1 MVGHE
6 VLDLKVG
13 MNFLNSKRGI
23 RNDRLNSK
31 LKIEA
36 TAVEGLASPVITNR
50 CPLLIVILSGNY
62 NIRRLLLLSEGSPT
76 SNLAQV

>member
-13 MNFLNSKRGI
+13 MNFLNSKRVI

-50 CPLLIVILSGNY
+50 YPLLIVILSGNY